1 MKLRPLVRILGR
13 IVGIPR
19 GNYLDPSSLG
29 SGTPSSSNV
38 LNGDSQWV
46 TPGSMGYVPYTG
58 ATQDVDLGEYGI
70 DTGYVTFDDTPTGTP
85 TSQGTMSWDV
95 DRQSVKLVMNGTTGH
110 VMQDTFYYVKNQSG
124 STIPKGTVVMANGTL
139 GASGRI
145 LVVPFLADGTYPSKF
160 CMGVTSENIPN
171 GGDGM
176 VMDFGQIKGINTS
189 MYSDGDILYASS
201 TVAGGFTDV
210 RPNAP
215 NNIVTVAIVIH
226 AASNGVIQV
235 RPTFSSNI
243 NDDEGVVISTPSDGD
258 VLTYELS
265 SGLWK
270 NSASVNLGSS
280 DLTSSANTRT
290 FTLNGTTSSNKLEI
304 SNGTNAVLH
313 IAGNNTV
320 WCRGA
325 GNVSTN
331 TAFGES
337 AGRSNTTGGDN
348 SFFGQNCGER
358 NTIGSSNTFFGRQ
371 AGAFNTLGGNNTFIG
386 RNAGLS
392 HTTGLDNTFVGRSSA
407 ESITTSSGSTFIGR
421 GAGRF
426 IADGVTAL
434 TTATESVLIGKDT
447 KANGNSETN
456 QIVIGYNATG
466 NGSNTTTIG
475 NSSITKA
482 YISGDWYSD
491 VNTKS
496 IVLNGATSSN
506 KLEISNGTNAVL
518 HIAGNNTVWARGAGN
533 VTTNASFG
541 EQALDANTSGS
552 QNTAFGYR
560 ALTSMTTAS
569 GSTAVGRSALNSSTG
584 RSNTAVGDA
593 ALTHITT
600 TVDNIAIGQNAGR
613 YISDGVTSNTIGVRS
628 VFLGSQTKP
637 LTNGD
642 DNAIVIGYNAIGNGS
657 NTATIGN
664 SSIVATYLG
673 GQVKVGS
680 FASAPTGI
688 EGAIYYDSVTK
699 KHYGFDGTAWNAFY

>member
-320 WCRGA
+320 W
-325 GNVSTN
+325 
-331 TAFGES
+331 
-337 AGRSNTTGGDN
+337 
-348 SFFGQNCGER
+348 
-358 NTIGSSNTFFGRQ
+358 
-371 AGAFNTLGGNNTFIG
+371 
-386 RNAGLS
+386 
-392 HTTGLDNTFVGRSSA
+392 
-407 ESITTSSGSTFIGR
+407 
-421 GAGRF
+421 
-426 IADGVTAL
+426 
-434 TTATESVLIGKDT
+434 
-447 KANGNSETN
+447 
-456 QIVIGYNATG
+456 
-466 NGSNTTTIG
+466 
-475 NSSITKA
+475 
-482 YISGDWYSD
+482 
-491 VNTKS
+491 
-496 IVLNGATSSN
+496 
-506 KLEISNGTNAVL
+506 
-518 HIAGNNTVWARGAGN
+518 ARGAGN

-552 QNTAFGYR
+552 ENTAFGYR

-613 YISDGVTSNTIGVRS
+613 YISGGVTSNTIGVRS